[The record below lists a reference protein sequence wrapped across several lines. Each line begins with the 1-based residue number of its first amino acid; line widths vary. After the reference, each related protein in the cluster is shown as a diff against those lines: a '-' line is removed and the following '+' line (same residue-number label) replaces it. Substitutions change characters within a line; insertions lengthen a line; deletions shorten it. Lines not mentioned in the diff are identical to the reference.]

1 MHESYKFSLDP
12 SIEQLK
18 VLPGGQGIY
27 DYVKN
32 KAEQLAA
39 AIDASVLDI
48 IAKYE
53 LPAEPKAM
61 YDSGYQIVIEMRT
74 LPGQPEERRAVL
86 YKKVDE
92 VRIIV

>member
-18 VLPGGQGIY
+18 VLPGGQAIY

-32 KAEQLAA
+32 KAEQLSA
-39 AIDASVLDI
+39 AIELNVSDL

-53 LPAEPKAM
+53 IPPDPKAM

-74 LPGQPEERRAVL
+74 VPSGQEERRAVL